1 MRERGFH
8 TVNPLDDCTFQSS
21 GALLL
26 YSAKGHTDEFFR
38 TTFSNLPENGKG
50 CRMAFPCGKGM
61 EKDPPN
67 PKECCN
73 KTFSKVEG
81 EVPIAAHQ
89 AIYYFYNDKIR
100 GKGKGHPDDGE
111 KYAFY
116 IFPLVRARLRQGPKN
131 RRRGFFL
138 MRTVLS
144 KTLMV
149 LFFLHDIAFL
159 SNKLV

>member
-1 MRERGFH
+1 
-8 TVNPLDDCTFQSS
+8 
-21 GALLL
+21 
-26 YSAKGHTDEFFR
+26 
-38 TTFSNLPENGKG
+38 
-50 CRMAFPCGKGM
+50 MAFPCGKGM
-61 EKDPPN
+61 EKNSPN
-67 PKECCN
+67 PKERCN
-73 KTFSKVEG
+73 KTFSKVER
-81 EVPIAAHQ
+81 EVPIAAHH
-89 AIYYFYNDKIR
+89 AIYYFYHNKIR

-131 RRRGFFL
+131 RRRVFFL

-149 LFFLHDIAFL
+149 FFFLHDIAFL